1 MGTVSEKWYFFA
13 SASKYIRAMESS
25 RRLFQPEDWMAP
37 SRMDLSQSG
46 MMRSGSAT
54 SCVPRPVQTGHAPYG
69 LLNENIRGDSSG
81 RLIPQSSQA

>member
-1 MGTVSEKWYFFA
+1 MPYRITSSASCGSSRMGTVSEKWYFFA

-54 SCVPRPVQTGHAPYG
+54 SCVPRPVQTGHAP
-69 LLNENIRGDSSG
+69 
-81 RLIPQSSQA
+81 